1 MPVLNEREN
10 LPVFCQRIA
19 LLACADELRLIF
31 VDNGSSDG
39 SLDFLRT
46 IKNAMIIEH
55 THNEGYG
62 ASLRDGINAAQ
73 GDFIVIIDADCEYAP
88 EIIPRLIAELRQGKP
103 VVYASR
109 FLQGDCA
116 NVDAMPRFK
125 VLGNR
130 IISQLFNFLF
140 HQRVTDLYTGCKALR
155 RECVR
160 GMHMKRNGFEQVL
173 EIAVLLTQQGCRI
186 DEVPVVFAPR
196 SSGVSKMSHI
206 VETAKYLFWLLF
218 YRLKFIRPPVRKV

>member
-1 MPVLNEREN
+1 
-10 LPVFCQRIA
+10 
-19 LLACADELRLIF
+19 
-31 VDNGSSDG
+31 
-39 SLDFLRT
+39 
-46 IKNAMIIEH
+46 MIIEH

-88 EIIPRLIAELRQGKP
+88 EIIPQLIAELRQGKP

-125 VLGNR
+125 VLGNK

-173 EIAVLLTQQGCRI
+173 EIAVLLTQQGYRI